1 MLSYIFLNSYLCS
14 TIPELSFN
22 NYRLFYPKFYKVSNI
37 LRIVG
42 KPTGGQNVKKIWKI
56 RRDEEAVSPVI
67 ATILMVAI
75 TVVLAA
81 VLYIMVTTMTGGG
94 QATPMGS
101 MNIKGDSNTGA
112 TSERVYFGSINP
124 TQKPTACKIIL
135 YDTTNNTKIGT
146 YSFPSTDISALSNVT
161 VGWGVTIKYTDLM
174 DDKVISD
181 GDYIDIDKLTQANS
195 YKVTLVWISN
205 GSEICSQTFNK

>member
-81 VLYIMVTTMTGGG
+81 VLYIMVTTMTDGG
-94 QATPMGS
+94 QSTPMGS
-101 MNIKGDSNTGA
+101 LNLKGDSNVNA
-112 TSERVYFGSINP
+112 TIEKVYFGSINP
-124 TQKPTACKIIL
+124 TQKPSACKIIVE
-135 YDTTNNTKIGT
+135 TAGTKEGT
-146 YSFPSTDISALSNVT
+146 YDFPSTQTTNPMTTTDGSLTITYNDLAEDI
-161 VGWGVTIKYTDLM
+161 I
-174 DDKVISD
+174 ISD
-181 GDYIDIDKLTQANS
+181 GDYLRLSGLTAGTTYKLT
-195 YKVTLVWISN
+195 LIWISN
-205 GSEICSQTFNK
+205 GSEICSQTFTK